1 MDLKSSGLEDVVDT
15 TAQEMALGSSFP
27 MDYDRKYAEPY
38 DQEFDVQFQ
47 NGDES
52 AAPGTSGVKRKQRR
66 YRTTFSNYQLEELE
80 RAFNKTHY
88 PDVFFREELA
98 LRIDLTEARVQVWF
112 QNRRAKWRKQE
123 KVIHKTTTG
132 NGSTGI
138 HSISLSGCGSSL
150 DNSLLNFAPTIDQN
164 TSSNLFLG
172 LEWPPMNTINFQNA
186 ISPLENDC
194 ASGGMVN
201 EGLNN
206 DRVNNEN
213 SILIADHRISNSI
226 QNVGLMGDHILL
238 SDDITD
244 RLTSSLNLIQD
255 DITIDPELLTL
266 KPKCL
271 DNTGDE

>member
-138 HSISLSGCGSSL
+138 HSISLSG
-150 DNSLLNFAPTIDQN
+150 
-164 TSSNLFLG
+164 